1 MNFPFSV
8 KNVNAFIVLP
18 IFSYVKNLLF
28 SLKLCTF
35 VVLDVV

>member
-28 SLKLCTF
+28 SFNLRYFALI
-35 VVLDVV
+35 D